1 MELLLTL
8 CAFAAIFAV
17 MRGQPKADDGGDD
30 APKLESLEESMKRIN
45 DYQQRVEDSYRKQ
58 AIDNRAR
65 EIQLDMVERLK
76 SRESNSEDTT
86 GEL

>member
-8 CAFAAIFAV
+8 CALAAIFAV
-17 MRGQPKADDGGDD
+17 MRGKPKADDGDD
-30 APKLESLEESMKRIN
+30 DYPKLESLQDSMKRIN
-45 DYQQRVEDSYRKQ
+45 DYQQKVEDSYRKQ

-76 SRESNSEDTT
+76 SRERGSEDTT